1 MMPIGVCCTPISGV
15 RVGYIPGYL
24 VRTSTLIISLDAYGG
39 IAHTNLRA
47 LILRE
52 PSGHKLGRDSSVR
65 YVVRWVVQI
74 YLQRPT
80 SHLDEV
86 AKRRCP
92 W

>member
-1 MMPIGVCCTPISGV
+1 VLYADKRCPGRLHIGVLGANKYP
-15 RVGYIPGYL
+15 
-24 VRTSTLIISLDAYGG
+24 IISLDAYGG
-39 IAHTNLRA
+39 IAHINLGA

-52 PSGHKLGRDSSVR
+52 PSVHKLGRDSPVR

-86 AKRRCP
+86 AERRCP